1 MKVIVLGSG
10 MMGSA
15 LAYDLSK
22 YSNFNE
28 ITIAD
33 RDIKTLE
40 SAKEFLN
47 DGKIK
52 YSILNVENSTEL
64 KEHFRKYDV
73 AISAIPYKY
82 NYNLAKIAV
91 ETKTHFLDLGGN
103 NDIVNKERTLFEK
116 AKKIG
121 VTIIPDCGLAPGLA
135 SVITRDIVE
144 QMGSVDFVKIR
155 VGGLPI
161 NPQPPLNYQIVFSP
175 YGLINEYIEDSI
187 ILNNRKI
194 IKKQSMSELETVIF
208 PEPFGEMEAFL
219 TSGGASTL
227 PYTFKDKINYLDYK
241 TVRYPGHCERFKHLL
256 DMGLGNTEKIGV
268 GDRKVISREVFV
280 SFLLKILPKNEKD
293 VVLLKVISK
302 GEEDG
307 KDVFLE
313 YTLIDYYDDKNN
325 ITAMMRTTSYP
336 TSIIAQL
343 ILNGKIKD
351 HGVFGCEEVVPC
363 SPFFKELQK
372 RGIKVQKETK

>member
-1 MKVIVLGSG
+1 MNVIVLGSG
-10 MMGSA
+10 MMGLA
-15 LAYDLSK
+15 MAYDLSK

-28 ITIAD
+28 ITITD
-33 RDIKTLE
+33 KDNKTLE
-40 SAKEFLN
+40 SAKEFLKN
-47 DGKIK
+47 GKIR
-52 YSILNVENSTEL
+52 YSILNVKNSTEL
-64 KEHFRKYDV
+64 KKHFRKYDI

-116 AKKIG
+116 ANKNS
-121 VTIIPDCGLAPGLA
+121 VTIIPDCGLAPGLT
-135 SVITRDIVE
+135 SIITRDIVE

-187 ILNNRKI
+187 ILKNRKI
-194 IKKQSMSELETVIF
+194 IKKKSMSELEKIIF
-208 PEPFGEMEAFL
+208 PEPFVEMEAFL

-227 PYTFKDKINYLDYK
+227 PYTFKEKIKFLDYK
-241 TVRYPGHCERFKHLL
+241 TVRYPGHCKRFKHLL
-256 DMGLGNTEKIGV
+256 DMGLGNTEKISI
-268 GDRKVISREVFV
+268 GDRKIVPREVFI

-302 GEEDG
+302 GVKDG
-307 KDVFLE
+307 KNISLE
-313 YTLIDYYDDKNN
+313 YNMIDYYDDKNN
-325 ITAMMRTTSYP
+325 ITAMMRTTGYP

-372 RGIKVQKETK
+372 RGIKIQKEIR